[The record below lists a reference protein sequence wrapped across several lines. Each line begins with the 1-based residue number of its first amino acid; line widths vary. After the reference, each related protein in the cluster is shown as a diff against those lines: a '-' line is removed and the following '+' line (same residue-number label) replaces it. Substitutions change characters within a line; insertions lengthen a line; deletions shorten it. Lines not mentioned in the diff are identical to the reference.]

1 MTPRTPSNGC
11 CSNVLAM
18 VAELE
23 SDLIR
28 ARTRE
33 GLAVARAASKLR
45 GRKPELTPAREA
57 LLIDLHKTGQKRPSD
72 RAELSGSADLRS
84 TARSRAPPETRRL
97 LAPQEQPRP
106 NSAVRSAPH
115 TAEGHTIDS
124 PISQARCG
132 CIAALSDTPSRVRW
146 PGWVSPSEQRVSA
159 PESLLPPPRSLGR
172 CGQRPHPRP
181 LRCHRPDRQHAPRG
195 AHIRDHI
202 GGQ

>member
-1 MTPRTPSNGC
+1 MTPRTPSKGC

-72 RAELSGSADLRS
+72 RAELSGSGS
-84 TARSRAPPETRRL
+84 TVYRALKGAAGDTSVAGAAGA
-97 LAPQEQPRP
+97 AP
-106 NSAVRSAPH
+106 
-115 TAEGHTIDS
+115 AE
-124 PISQARCG
+124 
-132 CIAALSDTPSRVRW
+132 
-146 PGWVSPSEQRVSA
+146 
-159 PESLLPPPRSLGR
+159 
-172 CGQRPHPRP
+172 
-181 LRCHRPDRQHAPRG
+181 
-195 AHIRDHI
+195 
-202 GGQ
+202 